1 MVCANIGMANKA
13 IAMIIKVLRIFFI
26 ILMIGQKYKIHG
38 NWMQF
43 SCKFFKI
50 RFFFAFLR
58 HKDPYGMKKIEVKN
72 FKLYT
77 TAVISI
83 EWKQDLL
90 NVNLD
95 LAMMLKMMHMEGL
108 TEADIERYSQNGQP
122 IPFKKV
128 TLILF
133 QDDNKPGQYYTDESF
148 DEEDD
153 PTVFYV
159 EIKE

>member
-1 MVCANIGMANKA
+1 
-13 IAMIIKVLRIFFI
+13 
-26 ILMIGQKYKIHG
+26 
-38 NWMQF
+38 
-43 SCKFFKI
+43 
-50 RFFFAFLR
+50 
-58 HKDPYGMKKIEVKN
+58 MKKVEVKN

-83 EWKQDLL
+83 EWKGDLL

-95 LAMMLKMMHMEGL
+95 LAMMLKMMPIDGIHE
-108 TEADIERYSQNGQP
+108 ENIQYYSRASQP

-133 QDDNKPGQYYTDESF
+133 QDDDKPGQYYTDESF
-148 DEEDD
+148 EEDDD

>member
-1 MVCANIGMANKA
+1 MYK
-13 IAMIIKVLRIFFI
+13 IIKFTPIVL
-26 ILMIGQKYKIHG
+26 
-38 NWMQF
+38 QF
-43 SCKFFKI
+43 SCKFFQI
-50 RFFFAFLR
+50 RIFFRNFAASTF
-58 HKDPYGMKKIEVKN
+58 YTMKKVEVKN

-83 EWKQDLL
+83 EWKQELL

-95 LAMMLKMMHMEGL
+95 LAMMLKMMRKEGL
-108 TEADIERYSQNGQP
+108 TEADIERYSKNGQP

-128 TLILF
+128 TLVLF
-133 QDDNKPGQYYTDESF
+133 QDDDKPGQYYTDESF
-148 DEEDD
+148 EEDDD

>member
-1 MVCANIGMANKA
+1 
-13 IAMIIKVLRIFFI
+13 
-26 ILMIGQKYKIHG
+26 
-38 NWMQF
+38 
-43 SCKFFKI
+43 
-50 RFFFAFLR
+50 
-58 HKDPYGMKKIEVKN
+58 MKKIEVKN

-77 TAVISI
+77 TAVITI

-95 LAMMLKMMHMEGL
+95 LAMMLKMMKMEGL
-108 TEADIERYSQNGQP
+108 TEDDIQYYSRTGQP

-133 QDDNKPGQYYTDESF
+133 QEDGKPGQYCTDESF
-148 DEEDD
+148 DEDDD
-153 PTVFYV
+153 PIVFYV

>member
-1 MVCANIGMANKA
+1 
-13 IAMIIKVLRIFFI
+13 
-26 ILMIGQKYKIHG
+26 
-38 NWMQF
+38 
-43 SCKFFKI
+43 
-50 RFFFAFLR
+50 
-58 HKDPYGMKKIEVKN
+58 MKKIEVKK

-95 LAMMLKMMHMEGL
+95 LAMMLKMMKMEGL
-108 TEADIERYSQNGQP
+108 TESDIQQYSDKGQP
-122 IPFKKV
+122 IPFNKV

-133 QDDNKPGQYYTDESF
+133 QDDDKPGQYYTDESF
-148 DEEDD
+148 CEDDD

>member
-1 MVCANIGMANKA
+1 MLHKS
-13 IAMIIKVLRIFFI
+13 IKFKSNAYNFYAKYTHFMEIFCIFETS
-26 ILMIGQKYKIHG
+26 KPTK
-38 NWMQF
+38 
-43 SCKFFKI
+43 
-50 RFFFAFLR
+50 
-58 HKDPYGMKKIEVKN
+58 MKKVEVKN

-95 LAMMLKMMHMEGL
+95 LAMMLKMMKMEGL
-108 TEADIERYSQNGQP
+108 TEADIIRYSQQGQP

-128 TLILF
+128 TLVLF

-148 DEEDD
+148 DEDDD

-159 EIKE
+159 EIKESK

>member
-1 MVCANIGMANKA
+1 MGA
-13 IAMIIKVLRIFFI
+13 IFVQNL
-26 ILMIGQKYKIHG
+26 Q
-38 NWMQF
+38 N
-43 SCKFFKI
+43 S
-50 RFFFAFLR
+50 FFFRTFVALI
-58 HKDPYGMKKIEVKN
+58 KPIIMKKVEVKN

-83 EWKQDLL
+83 EWKQELL

-95 LAMMLKMMHMEGL
+95 LAMMLKMMHLEGL

-133 QDDNKPGQYYTDESF
+133 QDDGKPGQYYTDESF
-148 DEEDD
+148 DEDDD

>member
-1 MVCANIGMANKA
+1 
-13 IAMIIKVLRIFFI
+13 
-26 ILMIGQKYKIHG
+26 
-38 NWMQF
+38 
-43 SCKFFKI
+43 
-50 RFFFAFLR
+50 
-58 HKDPYGMKKIEVKN
+58 MKKIEVKN

-83 EWKQDLL
+83 EWKQELL

-95 LAMMLKMMHMEGL
+95 LAMILKMMRMEGL
-108 TEADIERYSQNGQP
+108 TEADIEHYSKNGQP

-133 QDDNKPGQYYTDESF
+133 QDDGKPGQYYTDESF
-148 DEEDD
+148 CEDDD

>member
-1 MVCANIGMANKA
+1 
-13 IAMIIKVLRIFFI
+13 
-26 ILMIGQKYKIHG
+26 
-38 NWMQF
+38 
-43 SCKFFKI
+43 
-50 RFFFAFLR
+50 
-58 HKDPYGMKKIEVKN
+58 MKKIEVKK

-83 EWKQDLL
+83 AWKENLL
-90 NVNLD
+90 NVNID
-95 LAMMLKMMHMEGL
+95 LAMMLKMMKIEGL
-108 TEADIERYSQNGQP
+108 TEADIQHYSDIGQP

-133 QDDNKPGQYYTDESF
+133 QDDDKPGQYYTDESF
-148 DEEDD
+148 CEDED

>member
-1 MVCANIGMANKA
+1 
-13 IAMIIKVLRIFFI
+13 
-26 ILMIGQKYKIHG
+26 
-38 NWMQF
+38 
-43 SCKFFKI
+43 
-50 RFFFAFLR
+50 
-58 HKDPYGMKKIEVKN
+58 MKKIEVKN

-83 EWKQDLL
+83 EWKNELL

-95 LAMMLKMMHMEGL
+95 LSMMLKMMKIEGI
-108 TEADIERYSQNGQP
+108 TEAQVDYYSRAGQP

-148 DEEDD
+148 EEEDD

-159 EIKE
+159 EIKK

>member
-1 MVCANIGMANKA
+1 MALGNRQSLPQVVIADLIRNLLPKDCLA
-13 IAMIIKVLRIFFI
+13 IARS
-26 ILMIGQKYKIHG
+26 QKPEAKE
-38 NWMQF
+38 N
-43 SCKFFKI
+43 
-50 RFFFAFLR
+50 
-58 HKDPYGMKKIEVKN
+58 PMKKIEVKN
-72 FKLYT
+72 FRLYT

-90 NVNLD
+90 NVDLD
-95 LAMMLKMMHMEGL
+95 LAMMLKMMRMEGL
-108 TEADIERYSQNGQP
+108 TEADIERYSKNGQP

-133 QDDNKPGQYYTDESF
+133 QDDDKPGQYYTDESF
-148 DEEDD
+148 CEDDD

>member
-1 MVCANIGMANKA
+1 
-13 IAMIIKVLRIFFI
+13 
-26 ILMIGQKYKIHG
+26 
-38 NWMQF
+38 
-43 SCKFFKI
+43 
-50 RFFFAFLR
+50 
-58 HKDPYGMKKIEVKN
+58 MKKIEVKN
-72 FKLYT
+72 FRLYT

-95 LAMMLKMMHMEGL
+95 LAMMLKMMHIEGL
-108 TEADIERYSQNGQP
+108 TEADIQRYSQQGQP

-133 QDDNKPGQYYTDESF
+133 QDDDKPGQYYTDESF
-148 DEEDD
+148 EEDYD

-159 EIKE
+159 ELKE

>member
-1 MVCANIGMANKA
+1 
-13 IAMIIKVLRIFFI
+13 
-26 ILMIGQKYKIHG
+26 
-38 NWMQF
+38 MQF
-43 SCKFFKI
+43 SCKFSHLC
-50 RFFFAFLR
+50 RQNR
-58 HKDPYGMKKIEVKN
+58 TDMKKIEVKN

-83 EWKQDLL
+83 EWKEELL

-95 LAMMLKMMHMEGL
+95 LAMMLKMMHLEGL
-108 TEADIERYSQNGQP
+108 TEANINYYSRAGQP

-133 QDDNKPGQYYTDESF
+133 QDDDKPGQYYTDESF
-148 DEEDD
+148 EEDDD

>member
-1 MVCANIGMANKA
+1 
-13 IAMIIKVLRIFFI
+13 
-26 ILMIGQKYKIHG
+26 
-38 NWMQF
+38 
-43 SCKFFKI
+43 
-50 RFFFAFLR
+50 
-58 HKDPYGMKKIEVKN
+58 MKKIEVKN

-95 LAMMLKMMHMEGL
+95 LAMMLKMMKMEGL
-108 TEADIERYSQNGQP
+108 SEADIEHFSQKGQP

-128 TLILF
+128 TLVLF
-133 QDDNKPGQYYTDESF
+133 QDDDKPGQYYTDESF

>member
-1 MVCANIGMANKA
+1 MGA
-13 IAMIIKVLRIFFI
+13 IF
-26 ILMIGQKYKIHG
+26 
-38 NWMQF
+38 MQNLQN
-43 SCKFFKI
+43 S
-50 RFFFAFLR
+50 FFFRTFVALI
-58 HKDPYGMKKIEVKN
+58 KPIIMKKVEVKN

-83 EWKQDLL
+83 EWKQELL

-95 LAMMLKMMHMEGL
+95 LAMMLKMMHLEGL

-133 QDDNKPGQYYTDESF
+133 QDDGKPGQYYTDESF
-148 DEEDD
+148 DEDDD

>member
-1 MVCANIGMANKA
+1 
-13 IAMIIKVLRIFFI
+13 MI
-26 ILMIGQKYKIHG
+26 
-38 NWMQF
+38 
-43 SCKFFKI
+43 
-50 RFFFAFLR
+50 
-58 HKDPYGMKKIEVKN
+58 KIEVKN

-83 EWKQDLL
+83 EWKQELL

-95 LAMMLKMMHMEGL
+95 LAMMLKMMRMEGL
-108 TEADIERYSQNGQP
+108 TEADIERYSKNGQP

-128 TLILF
+128 
-133 QDDNKPGQYYTDESF
+133 GQYYTDESF
-148 DEEDD
+148 CEDDD

>member
-1 MVCANIGMANKA
+1 MNVQN
-13 IAMIIKVLRIFFI
+13 
-26 ILMIGQKYKIHG
+26 YKIHA
-38 NWMQF
+38 NSVAIFVQF
-43 SCKFFKI
+43 LSNSVFF
-50 RFFFAFLR
+50 RNFAASTS
-58 HKDPYGMKKIEVKN
+58 YTMKKVEVKN

-83 EWKQDLL
+83 EWKQELL

-95 LAMMLKMMHMEGL
+95 LAMMLKMMRMEGL
-108 TEADIERYSQNGQP
+108 TEDDIERYSKNGQP

-128 TLILF
+128 TLVLF
-133 QDDNKPGQYYTDESF
+133 QDDDKPGQYYTDESF
-148 DEEDD
+148 DEDDD